1 MQEPKEV
8 DFSILSNWI
17 TNYLL
22 HNKFTIGILLIV
34 GVALGAV
41 NYASQEPVY
50 RTQLLA
56 TSTVISNFRIKKI
69 FEPIDKKLRERDYEY
84 VGSLFSISEESAS
97 KIKSLKVKVIE
108 DKESYF
114 DSKNNPRFESNVFE
128 LEVDLLDYNV
138 CKDLSKGVKY
148 FLDNNAYLKTEVN
161 NWSVVLDDLIK
172 SLELDL
178 KLENKQM
185 ELKNANDGE
194 GVLVAYE
201 DNAGKLGMRKE
212 IMANKKQLLSN
223 VPVEIISEF
232 VPYKLKINSLIK
244 TVAIFVITFLVGG
257 IFFKEL
263 FVFFVLKRKQS

>member
-34 GVALGAV
+34 GIVLGAI
-41 NYASQEPVY
+41 NYTSQEPVY
-50 RTQLLA
+50 RTNLLA

-84 VGSLFSISEESAS
+84 VGRLFNISAESAS

-108 DKESYF
+108 DKENYF
-114 DSKNNPRFESNVFE
+114 DTKNNPRFESNVFE
-128 LEVDLLDYNV
+128 LELDLYDYSI
-138 CKDLSKGVKY
+138 CTELSSGVKY
-148 FLDNNAYLKTEVN
+148 FLDNNAFMMTEVKN
-161 NWSVVLDDLIK
+161 RGIVLNDLIE
-172 SLELDL
+172 SLELDFSRSSGP
-178 KLENKQM
+178 M
-185 ELKNANDGE
+185 DLKNAKEGE

-201 DNAGKLGMRKE
+201 DNAGRLGMRKE

-223 VPVEIISEF
+223 VPVVIISEF
-232 VPYKLKINSLIK
+232 VPFKQKINSLIK
-244 TVAIFVITFLVGG
+244 TVVISVITFLIAG